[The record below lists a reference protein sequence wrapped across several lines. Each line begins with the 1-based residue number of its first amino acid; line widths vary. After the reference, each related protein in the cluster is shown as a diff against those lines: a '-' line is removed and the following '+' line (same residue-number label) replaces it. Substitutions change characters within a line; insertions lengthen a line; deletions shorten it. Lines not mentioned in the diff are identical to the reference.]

1 MSDADICLS
10 MDITATDG
18 TKTAYAVVLCAI
30 FYVLLLGVI
39 CYSNY
44 YIVYKNKLWTIP
56 LIVIFYSLATAVAV
70 CRIIAQCLNARVYFN
85 ED

>member
-1 MSDADICLS
+1 MSDSNICLS
-10 MDITATDG
+10 MEITTTDG

-44 YIVYKNKLWTIP
+44 
-56 LIVIFYSLATAVAV
+56 
-70 CRIIAQCLNARVYFN
+70 
-85 ED
+85 